1 MHLSMSSVD
10 PSNLKSVCFG
20 DDDEYIEHI
29 CVYGGDSFLTVI
41 SCNDNIFENLIVQQ
55 QTFHNEFYFTVI
67 TLSNAV
73 NILNISEK

>member
-29 CVYGGDSFLTVI
+29 HVYGGDSLLTVI

>member
-29 CVYGGDSFLTVI
+29 RVYGGDSLLTVI